1 MHNVSRLAGI
11 FACAASL
18 AAAGCAGSTG
28 SMSPVSQSASASAVL
43 GQVANGQKVFMPTVQ
58 MAQKSRPQASNAVYG
73 GGPLLYKPKMYLI
86 FWGFKAAGDPD
97 DVATLLQSYE
107 SSIGG
112 SKYNNIYTQ
121 YKGTK
126 KYIKNPKNQNGSYWF
141 DDTNAIPTS
150 PTDQQV
156 AEESLAGEAHFGN
169 YDPSGAYV
177 VVTAHN
183 HNSQGF
189 GSSFCAYHS
198 TINDSKGNPVSYT
211 NMPYIPDAGGNCGAG
226 FLSNVPAGE
235 TTANEGTTIVTGH
248 EYGESITDPI
258 PGEGYYDNQWG
269 EIGDICAWT
278 DIQIDKYGK
287 SQFVA
292 QPMWS
297 NASSSC
303 VHSYKKPKK

>member
-1 MHNVSRLAGI
+1 
-11 FACAASL
+11 
-18 AAAGCAGSTG
+18 
-28 SMSPVSQSASASAVL
+28 
-43 GQVANGQKVFMPTVQ
+43 MPTVQ
-58 MAQKSRPQASNAVYG
+58 MAQKSRPQASNATYR

-86 FWGFKAAGDPD
+86 FWGFTGAGDPD
-97 DVATLLQSYE
+97 NVAPLLESYE
-107 SSIGG
+107 ASIGHTA
-112 SKYNNIYTQ
+112 YNQIYTQ

-126 KYIKNPKNQNGSYWF
+126 KFIKNPKAQNGSYWF

-150 PTDQQV
+150 PTDEQV
-156 AEESLAGEAHFGN
+156 AQESLLGEAHFGA
-169 YDPSGAYV
+169 YDPNGSYV

-198 TINDSKGNPVSYT
+198 SINDSGGHTVSYT
-211 NMPYIPDAGGNCGAG
+211 NMPYIPDAGNSCGAG
-226 FLSNVPAGE
+226 FLSSPPSDE
-235 TTANEGTTIVTGH
+235 TSADEGVTIVTGH

-258 PGEGYYDNQWG
+258 PGEGWYDNQWG

-278 DIQIDKYGK
+278 NIQIDKYGK
-287 SQFVA
+287 NQFVA

-303 VHSYKKPKK
+303 VHSYKKPK